1 MAPAGHPSGRSGPRS
16 HPAAMSDEALASAPS
31 TPPSPSGSPPA
42 KGGVLR
48 AYAELTKPG
57 VTRLVM
63 ITTAAGAIAAPGAV
77 DWRRFGWV
85 MLGTTLVVASANSLN
100 MYIERNGDAV
110 MERTRGRPIPSG
122 RISPRA
128 AWVFGVLT
136 GVVGLLI
143 ESFLLDWLTGLVAAV
158 ALTSYVLAYTPLKR
172 VTPLA
177 LQVGAVPG
185 ALPPVIGWVAMT
197 GSIGAG
203 AVALFVLMFVW
214 QLPHFLAITLFRQR
228 EYEKAG
234 IRVLPAVRGVA
245 QTKAEIIVYSLLL
258 VAASLA
264 PLAAGIGHDAYLSL
278 ALASGAGFFAFS
290 LFGLEGS
297 AGDRWARSLFFASMP
312 HLVLVMGALV
322 WVAS

>member
-1 MAPAGHPSGRSGPRS
+1 MALAGHPSGSSGLRS

>member
-1 MAPAGHPSGRSGPRS
+1 M
-16 HPAAMSDEALASAPS
+16 
-31 TPPSPSGSPPA
+31 
-42 KGGVLR
+42 R